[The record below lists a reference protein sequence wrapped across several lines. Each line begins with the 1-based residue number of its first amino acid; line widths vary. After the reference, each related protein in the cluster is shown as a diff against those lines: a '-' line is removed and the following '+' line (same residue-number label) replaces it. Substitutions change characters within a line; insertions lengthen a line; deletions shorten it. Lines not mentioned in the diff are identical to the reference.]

1 MSSYKEYLQIAE
13 GNDRICK
20 YNGILEINPESY
32 REFTED
38 RILYQKELAQIKHLM
53 LD

>member
-1 MSSYKEYLQIAE
+1 MSSYKEYLQIDE

-20 YNGILEINPESY
+20 YNGILEIDPEPY

-38 RILYQKELAQIKHLM
+38 RISYQKELAKIKHLM
-53 LD
+53 AD